1 MEDQAS
7 SQVVKRNSGRLEC
20 EWEFESFYEASLV
33 NPGGV
38 ASPCYVDMHLCQLNY
53 WCRVMGAES
62 WCGSLGDVAG
72 GLVGGMARLNY
83 PELP

>member
-7 SQVVKRNSGRLEC
+7 CQVVKRNSGRLEC
-20 EWEFESFYEASLV
+20 EWEFENFYEASLV

-38 ASPCYVDMHLCQLNY
+38 GFVDMHLCQLLVQSNGGRKLVRLIGGSC
-53 WCRVMGAES
+53 WGFGWWEGA
-62 WCGSLGDVAG
+62 
-72 GLVGGMARLNY
+72 